1 MRPDLQR
8 LAPPSTVSSG
18 RCKGSATFLY
28 VTGHASRPRLIGEAA
43 DGHHDRGRDA
53 REEGDDDDRKAAA
66 LAAVPGVASAGVSGP
81 AFFVNGTVHRTVG
94 TPNGSVRGRVRRR
107 IRSTRSTSSSEPR

>member
-28 VTGHASRPRLIGEAA
+28 VTGHASRPRLSS
-43 DGHHDRGRDA
+43 A
-53 REEGDDDDRKAAA
+53 RRRMATMT
-66 LAAVPGVASAGVSGP
+66 AGGLL
-81 AFFVNGTVHRTVG
+81 
-94 TPNGSVRGRVRRR
+94 VRRAMMTIVRRR
-107 IRSTRSTSSSEPR
+107 RWPPSPVWRRPV